1 MRKRCKRKVWSTE
14 INAVAH
20 AICGAC
26 ITDTN
31 SLNQLRVGEVKALEA
46 MKTGE
51 AGVQEWQVLV
61 DMMNIAEMMGRNGI
75 GPEVL
80 DHCEAAN
87 EALHRAAKRY
97 EATKRMGLS
106 GEGLRALGDI
116 MEYHDLQRTSVSR
129 AKYQQMIEKTRNYL
143 KSHGK
148 YVTHIE

>member
-1 MRKRCKRKVWSTE
+1 MRKRCKRRVWSTD
-14 INAVAH
+14 INPIAH
-20 AICGAC
+20 AIAGAC
-26 ITDTN
+26 ITDAG
-31 SLNQLRVGEVKALEA
+31 SLNELRLNELKSLEA

-51 AGVQEWQVLV
+51 AGVQEWQILT

-80 DHCEAAN
+80 DHCEIAN

-116 MEYHDLQRTSVSR
+116 MEYHDLQRISVSR

>member
-1 MRKRCKRKVWSTE
+1 MRKRCRRRVWSTE
-14 INAVAH
+14 INPIAH
-20 AICGAC
+20 AIAGAC
-26 ITDTN
+26 ITDTE
-31 SLNQLRVGEVKALEA
+31 SLNQLRKNELKSLEA
-46 MKTGE
+46 MKSGE
-51 AGVQEWQVLV
+51 AGVQEWQILV

-80 DHCEAAN
+80 DHCETAN

-97 EATKRMGLS
+97 EATKKMGLS

-129 AKYQQMIEKTRNYL
+129 SQYEKMIEKTKNYL
-143 KSHGK
+143 KGHGK

>member
-1 MRKRCKRKVWSTE
+1 MRKQCRRRVWSTS
-14 INAVAH
+14 INPIAH
-20 AICGAC
+20 AIAGAC
-26 ITDTN
+26 IADTA
-31 SLNQLRVGEVKALEA
+31 SLNELRKNELKSLEA

-51 AGVQEWQVLV
+51 AGVQEWQILC
-61 DMMNIAEMMGRNGI
+61 DMMNIAEMMGKSGI

-80 DHCEAAN
+80 DHCAAAT

-116 MEYHDLQRTSVSR
+116 MEYHDLQRTSISR
-129 AKYQQMIEKTRNYL
+129 SQYEKMIQKTTNYL

-148 YVTHIE
+148 NVTHIE

>member
-1 MRKRCKRKVWSTE
+1 MRKRCRRRVWSTD
-14 INAVAH
+14 INPIAH
-20 AICGAC
+20 AIAGAC
-26 ITDTN
+26 VPDVG
-31 SLNQLRVGEVKALEA
+31 SLNELRLGEVRSLEL

-51 AGVQEWQVLV
+51 AGVQEWQILC
-61 DMMNIAEMMGRNGI
+61 DMMNIAETMGRNGI

-80 DHCEAAN
+80 EHCEIAN

-97 EATKRMGLS
+97 EATKKMGLS
-106 GEGLRALGDI
+106 GEGLKALGDI

-129 AKYQQMIEKTRNYL
+129 SKYEQMIEKTKNYL

>member
-1 MRKRCKRKVWSTE
+1 MRKQCRRRVWSTS
-14 INAVAH
+14 INPIAH
-20 AICGAC
+20 AIAGAC
-26 ITDTN
+26 IADTA
-31 SLNQLRVGEVKALEA
+31 SLNELRKNELKSLEA

-51 AGVQEWQVLV
+51 AGVQEWQILC
-61 DMMNIAEMMGRNGI
+61 DMMNIAEMMGKSGI

-80 DHCEAAN
+80 DHCAAAT

-106 GEGLRALGDI
+106 GEGLKALGDI

-129 AKYQQMIEKTRNYL
+129 SQYEKMIQKTTNYL

-148 YVTHIE
+148 NVTHIE

>member
-1 MRKRCKRKVWSTE
+1 MRKRCKRRVWSTD
-14 INAVAH
+14 INPIAH
-20 AICGAC
+20 AIAGAC
-26 ITDTN
+26 ITDDG
-31 SLNQLRVGEVKALEA
+31 SLNQLRVGELKSLEA
-46 MKTGE
+46 MKSGE
-51 AGVQEWQVLV
+51 AGVQDWQILC
-61 DMMNIAEMMGRNGI
+61 DMMNIAETMGRNGI

-80 DHCEAAN
+80 EHCEIAN
-87 EALHRAAKRY
+87 EDLHRAAKRY

-116 MEYHDLQRTSVSR
+116 MEYHDLQRTSISR

>member
-1 MRKRCKRKVWSTE
+1 MRKRCRRRVWSTD
-14 INAVAH
+14 INPITH
-20 AICGAC
+20 AITGAC
-26 ITDTN
+26 ITDAG
-31 SLNQLRVGEVKALEA
+31 SLNELRLNELKSLEA

-116 MEYHDLQRTSVSR
+116 MEYHDLQRTSISR

-148 YVTHIE
+148 HVTHIE

>member
-1 MRKRCKRKVWSTE
+1 MRKRCRRRVWSTE

-20 AICGAC
+20 AIAGAC
-26 ITDTN
+26 VTDTN